1 MKILLTGF
9 NPSQTTRNYHLHSS
23 KLHIVPWHYS
33 LYNCLVDM
41 GHEVEQRSIPLGEAV
56 RPLSYQSTYNEL
68 NTMLCDEHDRYDPS
82 PYVDASQYDEVILFL
97 GSPTQ
102 RVSSKF
108 YEGLWTISQFPNCIL
123 AFDDWQIKKQW
134 RGIESLAAS
143 ASASASGNKQN
154 GGGGDLEDKLFGRF
168 VLERVNKKTIEQVKP
183 YEKEL
188 KKGLDVILKK
198 RNRVIVPGFAV
209 RHLFSRSSAS
219 SSSVDVV
226 LGGKRSEEE
235 LREEFGAHLLFGEEV
250 GYPRNRIFVVN
261 PNPYHLNRT
270 WEDPGHE
277 GEESLEWRR
286 SCARYSREGK
296 EVEERPKKR
305 RRLNFASLAHSMTRN
320 WLKKQ
325 CGVPKRK
332 IKPKAATVAND
343 PSAAVADNQHL
354 ELGTNDS
361 IPSHIGTWPLD
372 LYGDRLDPEKRLPED
387 EMIKVFAQD
396 WACLM
401 PKYEHAGSGW
411 WRARPLQCA
420 DAGSILVADDKELA
434 ALYGWQYPFFGRTAS
449 DIVKLSDSELEDMAS
464 IQEWLLYAMH
474 PLDKRVQRAEVSAVL
489 HAPK

>member
-33 LYNCLVDM
+33 LYNCLLDM
-41 GHEVEQRSIPLGEAV
+41 GHDVEQRSIPLGEPV
-56 RPLSYQSTYNEL
+56 RPLSSSYSTNEF
-68 NTMLCDEHDRYDPS
+68 
-82 PYVDASQYDEVILFL
+82 DASRYDEVILFL

-134 RGIESLAAS
+134 RGILSLAAS
-143 ASASASGNKQN
+143 TDEENCSDST
-154 GGGGDLEDKLFGRF
+154 DKLFGRF

-188 KKGLDVILKK
+188 RKGLDVILRK
-198 RNRVIVPGFAV
+198 RNRVLVPGF
-209 RHLFSRSSAS
+209 RTEHLFDRSAISSSAVS
-219 SSSVDVV
+219 LV
-226 LGGKRSEEE
+226 LGEKRSEKDV
-235 LREEFGAHLLFGEEV
+235 RGAFGAHLLFGDEI
-250 GYPRNRIFVVN
+250 GYPRSRIFVVN
-261 PNPYHLNRT
+261 PNPYHRNRT

-277 GEESLEWRR
+277 REESLEWRER
-286 SCARYSREGK
+286 GRCSRGEK
-296 EVEERPKKR
+296 EVEGRPRKR
-305 RRLNFASLAHSMTRN
+305 RRLNFASLAHSMTRT

-325 CGVPKRK
+325 CGVPKSK
-332 IKPKAATVAND
+332 SKSKTAKGTEDKSVAG
-343 PSAAVADNQHL
+343 NQHPDPT
-354 ELGTNDS
+354 TNEDK
-361 IPSHIGTWPLD
+361 IPTHIGTWPLD
-372 LYGDRLDPEKRLPED
+372 IYGGRLEPEKRLPED
-387 EMIKVFAQD
+387 EMVKIFAQD
-396 WACLM
+396 WACMM

-420 DAGSILVADDKELA
+420 DAGSILIADDKELA
-434 ALYGWQYPFFGRTAS
+434 VLYGWQYPFFGRTAS
-449 DIVKLSDSELEDMAS
+449 DIIKLSDSELEDMAS

-474 PLDKRVQRAEVSAVL
+474 PLDKRVQRAEASAVL